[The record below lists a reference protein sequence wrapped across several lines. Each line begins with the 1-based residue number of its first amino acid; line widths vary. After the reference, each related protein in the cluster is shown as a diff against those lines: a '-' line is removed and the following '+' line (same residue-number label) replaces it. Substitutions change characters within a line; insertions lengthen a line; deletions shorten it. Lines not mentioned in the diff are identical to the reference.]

1 MTPRGRRSTDSE
13 RHSDYE
19 QSRPRPVTPRL
30 ELDQLIHVL
39 SPAFLRKEFAKRAAI
54 AERVNAYEGKPRIVR

>member
-1 MTPRGRRSTDSE
+1 MTSADPRDILDMILDEIETDDLT
-13 RHSDYE
+13 HN
-19 QSRPRPVTPRL
+19 